1 MPSPAS
7 SAPDAGV
14 TPINT
19 PSKLGADSLGV
30 VAVFAATLGIGAT
43 VGPVG
48 PAAAT
53 QGTAPHD
60 TGPAAPTNLATPQS
74 AATAAQPRL

>member
-1 MPSPAS
+1 M
-7 SAPDAGV
+7 
-14 TPINT
+14 NT
-19 PSKLGADSLGV
+19 PSKLGADSFGL

-53 QGTAPHD
+53 QDTASHD
-60 TGPAAPTNLATPQS
+60 TGPAAPTDPATPQS
-74 AATAAQPRL
+74 AATAAQPRR